1 MSENTNTETAASP
14 ETAQA
19 APKKAKAPAAPV
31 KVYPLPTDP
40 IKLREL
46 KKHLRK
52 KGRDQ
57 RNAKLATDKEFAKT
71 YFEAKSKRSTEKKSV
86 FRKKKS
92 KKK

>member
-1 MSENTNTETAASP
+1 MSENTNTETAAP
-14 ETAQA
+14 EASE
-19 APKKAKAPAAPV
+19 APKKAKAPVAPV

-40 IKLREL
+40 IQLRRL

-52 KGRDQ
+52 KGREK
-57 RNAKLATDKEFAKT
+57 RNAKLATNKEFAKT
-71 YFEAKSKRSTEKKSV
+71 YFEAKSTRSTAKKST